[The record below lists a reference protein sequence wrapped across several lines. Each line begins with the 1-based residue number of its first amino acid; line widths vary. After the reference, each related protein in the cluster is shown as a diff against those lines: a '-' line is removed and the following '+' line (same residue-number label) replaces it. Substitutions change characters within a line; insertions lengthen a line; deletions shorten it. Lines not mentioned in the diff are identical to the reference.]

1 MEIGGLVLAANTY
14 ASKQAGS
21 AFFAF
26 FALVVHAFGD
36 WEPGNEVDILL
47 VHVEGAMS
55 DA

>member
-1 MEIGGLVLAANTY
+1 MH
-14 ASKQAGS
+14 ASKQAARQPVL

-26 FALVVHAFGD
+26 FALVVHDAFGD